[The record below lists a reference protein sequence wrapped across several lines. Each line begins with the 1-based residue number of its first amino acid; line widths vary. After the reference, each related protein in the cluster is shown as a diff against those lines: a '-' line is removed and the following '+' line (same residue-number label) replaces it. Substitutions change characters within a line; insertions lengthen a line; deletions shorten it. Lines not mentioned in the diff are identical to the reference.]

1 MNVPLHMRVDLQII
15 ADLVPARSRVL
26 DLGCGD
32 GDLLNKL
39 IHEKQVDGSGVEL
52 YNEHIYECIAK
63 GVPVIQGNLDEG
75 LYDYPDHSFDYVILS
90 RTLQEVHKPLVTLR
104 EMVRIGHVGI
114 LSFPNFGYWAGRCQ
128 LFFKGQMPVTQA
140 LPNPWH
146 STPNIHLATIRD
158 FLQLC
163 QTEKIEV
170 LERIHIRGRK
180 RSLLAG
186 LWPNLLTE
194 VAIFVI
200 RRA

>member
-1 MNVPLHMRVDLQII
+1 MNMPLHMRVDLQII
-15 ADLVPARSRVL
+15 ADLVPAQSRVL

-39 IHEKQVDGSGVEL
+39 IHEKQVDGAGVEL

-104 EMVRIGHVGI
+104 EMIRIGRVGI
-114 LSFPNFGYWAGRCQ
+114 LSFPNFGYWNARGQ
-128 LFFKGQMPVTQA
+128 LFFQGRMPMTKA

-163 QTEKIEV
+163 QEEKIEV
-170 LERIHIRGRK
+170 LDRIHIRGRK
-180 RSLLAG
+180 RSWLAG
-186 LWPNLLTE
+186 LWSNLLTE

>member
-15 ADLVPARSRVL
+15 ADLIPVKSRVL

-39 IHEKQVDGSGVEL
+39 IHEKQVDGVGVEL
-52 YNEHIYECIAK
+52 YDKHIYECIGK
-63 GVPVIQGNLDEG
+63 GVPIIHGNLDEG

-104 EMVRIGHVGI
+104 EMVRIGRIGI
-114 LSFPNFGYWAGRCQ
+114 LSFPNFGYWPGRCQ
-128 LFFKGQMPVTQA
+128 LFFQGRMPVTKA
-140 LPNPWH
+140 LPNPWY

-163 QTEKIEV
+163 KEEKIIV
-170 LERIHIRGRK
+170 LDRIHIRGRK
-180 RSLLAG
+180 RSRSAG
-186 LWPNLLTE
+186 LWSNLLTE
-194 VAIFVI
+194 VAIFII
-200 RRA
+200 RQA